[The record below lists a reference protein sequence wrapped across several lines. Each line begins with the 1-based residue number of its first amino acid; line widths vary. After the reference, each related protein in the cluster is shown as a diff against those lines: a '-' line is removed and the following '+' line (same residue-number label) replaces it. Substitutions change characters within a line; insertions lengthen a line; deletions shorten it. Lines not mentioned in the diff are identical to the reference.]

1 MSRADPERRRDID
14 GREGRDT
21 LLVEKFERL
30 LENTGLRA
38 QGRPSDGDASPS
50 IDSE

>member
-1 MSRADPERRRDID
+1 MSRADPERGRDID

-21 LLVEKFERL
+21 LFVEEFERL
-30 LENTGLRA
+30 FENAGLRA